1 MLASVVSLQSEL
13 EAMQPKIAAGE
24 IDHGEA
30 LDRALSGLLE
40 LAKVVEGLV
49 KDYKVRRRA
58 QQPHPWAP
66 LADRTS

>member
-1 MLASVVSLQSEL
+1 MLASVVSLQSEF
-13 EAMQPKIAAGE
+13 ETMQAKIASGE

-49 KDYKVRRRA
+49 KDYKVRRR
-58 QQPHPWAP
+58 
-66 LADRTS
+66 